1 MTARSTE
8 VDIRSGTGSAVR
20 MESVSKVYGNGSAT
34 VRALDNVS
42 ITLNRR
48 TFTAVMGP
56 SGSGKS
62 TFLHCAAGLDTPT
75 SGRVWL
81 GDKELSHLGETA
93 LTKLRRQRVGFVF
106 QAYNLLPS
114 LSVLDNITLPMRLAG
129 ARTDQ
134 PWLREVVGRVGLTG
148 RLEHRPSQLSGGQQ
162 QRVAIA
168 RALVT
173 RPEVVMADEPTG
185 ALDSR
190 TGRQVLELLR
200 DLVDSLG
207 QTVLMVTHDPV
218 SASFAHQVVFLADGR
233 LAGSLD
239 SPTPETVAERMTH
252 LGEW

>member
-1 MTARSTE
+1 
-8 VDIRSGTGSAVR
+8 
-20 MESVSKVYGNGSAT
+20 MESVSRVYGGGSGM

-81 GDKELSHLGETA
+81 GDKELSRLGETA

-114 LSVLDNITLPMRLAG
+114 LSVLDNITLPLRLAG
-129 ARTDQ
+129 SRPDQ
-134 PWLREVVGRVGLTG
+134 AWLSEVVGRVGLAG
-148 RLEHRPSQLSGGQQ
+148 RLDHLPSQLSGGQQ

-173 RPEVVMADEPTG
+173 RPEVVLADEPTG

-200 DLVDSLG
+200 DLVDSMG

-218 SASFAHQVVFLADGR
+218 SASYAHQVVFLADGR
-233 LAGSLD
+233 LAGSLE
-239 SPTPETVAERMTH
+239 SPTPKTVAERMTR